1 MAIDISQLA
10 LPHVSPEGFRS
21 LSIINEAEPD
31 IDELQAVILKDP
43 VLAGMLVRHANSP
56 LFRRNRTVTNV
67 PGAIRVLGFKSIR
80 NAIIM
85 ATLNSQPVTNQ
96 SGQPIWEHS
105 MAVSAAARIV
115 AERIEPQ
122 ASDDMEF
129 LGLIHDTG
137 MLVFASNFPEQ
148 YTALLQKAVSEHH
161 AVDKLELEVFGLLHS
176 IVMARFLEQFRL
188 PSRLIDLLVNFHS
201 HTSIDHIDIVDRR
214 QLLILDLSHYLLAM
228 IDQEHLTPYP
238 ETIVEPLEMV
248 QEKLG
253 VDDQLLD
260 ELRQTIEHHLAQGQP

>member
-10 LPHVSPEGFRS
+10 LPHVSPEGFRA

-137 MLVFASNFPEQ
+137 MLVFASNFPVQ

>member
-1 MAIDISQLA
+1 MTIDITQLA
-10 LPHVSPEGFRS
+10 LPHVSPEGFRA
-21 LSIINEAEPD
+21 LSIIADEDPD
-31 IDELQAVILKDP
+31 ITALQGVILSDP

-56 LFRRNRTVTNV
+56 LFRRNRTITNV

-115 AERIEPQ
+115 AERIEPD
-122 ASDDMEF
+122 ACDDMEF

-148 YTALLQKAVSEHH
+148 YSDLLRKAVSEHY

-176 IVMARFLEQFRL
+176 LVMARFLEQFRL
-188 PSRLIDLLVNFHS
+188 PSHLIDLLVNFHS
-201 HTSIDHIDIVDRR
+201 HTSIDHIESIDRR
-214 QLLILDLSHYLLAM
+214 KLLMLDLSHYLLAM

-238 ETIVEPLEMV
+238 ETIVEPLEQVME
-248 QEKLG
+248 QLAIDES
-253 VDDQLLD
+253 LLD
-260 ELRQTIEHHLAQGQP
+260 ELRQAIEDHLRVQT

>member
-1 MAIDISQLA
+1 MAIDIAQLA
-10 LPHVSPEGFRS
+10 LPHVSPEGFRA
-21 LSIINEAEPD
+21 LSIIAEAEPD
-31 IDELQAVILKDP
+31 IAELQAVILKDP

-56 LFRRNRTVTNV
+56 LFRRSRTVTNV
-67 PGAIRVLGFKSIR
+67 PAAIRVLGFKSIR
-80 NAIIM
+80 NAIVM
-85 ATLNSQPVTNQ
+85 ATLNSQPITNQ
-96 SGQPIWEHS
+96 SGRPIWEHS
-105 MAVSAAARIV
+105 MAVSAAARII

-122 ASDDMEF
+122 ACDDMEF

-148 YTALLQKAVSEHH
+148 YSTLLQKAVSEHH
-161 AVDKLELEVFGLLHS
+161 AVDKLELEAFGLLHS

-201 HTSIDHIDIVDRR
+201 HTSIDHIEISDRR

-238 ETIVEPLEMV
+238 ETIVESLDLA
-248 QEKLG
+248 QEQLG
-253 VDDQLLD
+253 VDDHLLG
-260 ELRQTIEHHLAQGQP
+260 ELKLAIANHFQG